1 MAAVADIPT
10 ATVAPPTD
18 PVAVA
23 VQDRH
28 LTQKLIAQARCILG
42 AHRAEADDAVQTVFV
57 RAYERRADFDPTR
70 GSMRA
75 WLGQF
80 LAFVC
85 LEIGRKSRKPPPRA
99 VAPVPAT
106 EAGRELD
113 LADVRATIR
122 RFLNALPAEQKQVVE
137 LRELRE
143 LTYDEIAA
151 QLRVTIPNA
160 RQLHSRGMRRMRE
173 LAALEGRS

>member
-10 ATVAPPTD
+10 ATAAPPTD
-18 PVAVA
+18 PVTVA

-42 AHRAEADDAVQTVFV
+42 SHRAEAEDAVQTVFE
-57 RAYERRADFDPTR
+57 RAYERRGDFDPAR
-70 GSMRA
+70 GSIRA

-80 LAFVC
+80 LAYVC

-99 VAPVPAT
+99 ATPVPAT

-113 LADVRATIR
+113 LDDVRATNR
-122 RFLNALPAEQKQVVE
+122 RFLERLPAEQKRVVE
-137 LRELRE
+137 LRELQE
-143 LTYDEIAA
+143 LTYDEIAV
-151 QLRVTIPNA
+151 RMRITIPNA
-160 RQLHSRGMRRMRE
+160 RQLHSRGMGRMRE